1 MSKISQAAA
10 DKMSDGELSAISAL
24 AILASPSKVLQRWGK
39 LNDAK
44 VTTLETNQKKITSK
58 GPETV
63 DVGTFQPTKKGPNGG
78 KVNSG
83 EAKPV
88 LEFKGGDQRP
98 FGLGPAKIERII
110 REHDAGNLRPLLD
123 RLNKGDA

>member
-1 MSKISQAAA
+1 MPKITQAAA
-10 DKMSDGELSAISAL
+10 DKMNDAELSAIAAS

-44 VTTLETNQKKITSK
+44 VTTLETNQKASTSK
-58 GPETV
+58 GPKVVEM
-63 DVGTFQPTKKGPNGG
+63 GSFQPTKKGPNGG

-83 EAKPV
+83 TAKPV
-88 LEFKGGDQRP
+88 LEFKGGEQRP

-110 REHDAGNLRPLLD
+110 REHEAGNLRPLLD